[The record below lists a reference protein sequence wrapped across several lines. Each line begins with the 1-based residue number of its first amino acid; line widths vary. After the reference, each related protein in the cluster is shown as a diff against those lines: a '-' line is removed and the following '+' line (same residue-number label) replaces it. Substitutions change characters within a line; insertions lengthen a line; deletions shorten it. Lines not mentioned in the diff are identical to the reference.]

1 MQFIIYRFRGMK
13 NRNSKE
19 QKKEK
24 KKETV
29 ILMKMEKLK
38 QEKLPCHQFVSQGKV
53 TENIALN
60 KIYIY

>member
-24 KKETV
+24 KKNCDFNENGET
-29 ILMKMEKLK
+29 
-38 QEKLPCHQFVSQGKV
+38 
-53 TENIALN
+53 
-60 KIYIY
+60 